1 MKSSLNPFDD
11 RGNAELSASS
21 SVDHQEILGN
31 RESLVF
37 KFQEWMVGSE
47 LWKKSISYRE
57 PIWIIHL
64 EVKFVLIP
72 CTIYL
77 INSGGMRIIRP

>member
-1 MKSSLNPFDD
+1 MTVVTQNYRLPPVLTTRKYWKT
-11 RGNAELSASS
+11 G
-21 SVDHQEILGN
+21 
-31 RESLVF
+31 ESLVF

-64 EVKFVLIP
+64 EN
-72 CTIYL
+72 C
-77 INSGGMRIIRP
+77 